1 MLIEN
6 NYRYLKGIIFAYDL
20 GDTVWHRFHG
30 VGQEVPE
37 DGFQGG
43 QEDRG
48 HSPGCDVRDRGDVV
62 TLDRGAGNRLDP
74 DLPGEPGP
82 ERAGTA

>member
-20 GDTVWHRFHG
+20 DDTVWHRLHG
-30 VGQEVPE
+30 VGLEVPE

-48 HSPGCDVRDRGDVV
+48 YSWARRPKPGW
-62 TLDRGAGNRLDP
+62 TW
-74 DLPGEPGP
+74 
-82 ERAGTA
+82 